1 MKKQRKII
9 HFLRNSTLVIG
20 IVCIGIF
27 VFLAVYMNAQSE
39 KTINQVG
46 GIYMASMNERVSKH
60 FSTMLDLR
68 LTQLDTL
75 IEAIPMDTREDS
87 DSVREWLEYNAKIRG
102 LESIAYYF
110 EDGSFETIYGTQVV
124 SIDAEKF
131 RNSMK

>member
-9 HFLRNSTLVIG
+9 HFLKNSTLVIG

-27 VFLAVYMNAQSE
+27 IFLAVYMNVQSE

-46 GIYMASMNERVSKH
+46 SIYMASMNERVSKH

-75 IEAIPMDTREDS
+75 IEAIPTDTREDS
-87 DSVREWLEYNAKIRG
+87 DSVREWLEYNAKSG
-102 LESIAYYF
+102 
-110 EDGSFETIYGTQVV
+110 D
-124 SIDAEKF
+124 
-131 RNSMK
+131 

>member
-1 MKKQRKII
+1 
-9 HFLRNSTLVIG
+9 
-20 IVCIGIF
+20 
-27 VFLAVYMNAQSE
+27 MNAQSE

-110 EDGSFETIYGTQVV
+110 EDGSFETIYGTQ
-124 SIDAEKF
+124 DGF
-131 RNSMK
+131 NRC